1 MLCCYESNIA
11 SDAER
16 YPQHSVRCVRIQRL
30 YRTLTGKLYTGD
42 LHAEKDGAGKHIT
55 TSEFNLTAKAWGPL
69 GLVAL
74 TGCTFSIILFAL
86 ALWKVDGFAML
97 ANIMLSGLSSL
108 VGYSG
113 KWKLNL
119 QRRMTRG
126 RYTPPGDVVIR
137 YGKGNFLV
145 VSCDEDVARELYFA
159 PEGINYLVKS
169 QWQYRVIS
177 LVGTIML
184 MFGVIFL
191 ANSST
196 WMQLCFAIAFITMN
210 VLYWI
215 VAALPSR
222 VHWDTSCFKV
232 SDQAIEVRVDT
243 GKAPPKPAAKP
254 AAKVGVKGDAKTTKP
269 TPEPETPTLVNGATP
284 TTLPQ
289 KRTGRTTTFVDRNPT
304 YTWALWKAILVT
316 QTTDWVKGSDAAPDT
331 DAWNDWLQEAKLR
344 ARSLDPDATY
354 AHKFDGDTKK
364 TLVYRLPDWDPQKY
378 LQECLERHECDVEKG
393 EPPSNRAATIEAIE
407 SEG

>member
-1 MLCCYESNIA
+1 MA
-11 SDAER
+11 TRDAER

-30 YRTLTGKLYTGD
+30 HRTPSGKLLTE
-42 LHAEKDGAGKHIT
+42 EKMGAGKNM
-55 TSEFNLTAKAWGPL
+55 SNEFTLTAKAWGPL

-119 QRRMTRG
+119 PRRVAKG

-137 YGKGNFLV
+137 YGKGNFLI

-159 PEGINYLVKS
+159 PEEIHYLVKN

-196 WMQLCFAIAFITMN
+196 WMQLCFAVAYITMN

-222 VHWDTSCFKV
+222 VHWDTSCFNV

-243 GKAPPKPAAKP
+243 GSAPAAKP
-254 AAKVGVKGDAKTTKP
+254 AAKGGSKKGDAKPATKEK
-269 TPEPETPTLVNGATP
+269 TEAAESTNQANGIRP

-289 KRTGRTTTFVDRNPT
+289 KLPGHTTKFIDRNRT

-331 DAWNDWLQEAKLR
+331 PAWNEWLEQAKAM
-344 ARSLDPDATY
+344 ARSFDPEATY
-354 AHKFDGDTKK
+354 VHQFEGDDKK
-364 TLVYRLPDWDPQKY
+364 TLVYRLPDWDPQTY
-378 LQECLERHECDVEKG
+378 LQECLERHELDVEKG
-393 EPPSNRAATIEAIE
+393 EPPSNRAAMIEAIE
-407 SEG
+407 SQG

>member
-1 MLCCYESNIA
+1 METQPS
-11 SDAER
+11 ETGG
-16 YPQHSVRCVRIQRL
+16 QRPI
-30 YRTLTGKLYTGD
+30 
-42 LHAEKDGAGKHIT
+42 HA
-55 TSEFNLTAKAWGPL
+55 
-69 GLVAL
+69 
-74 TGCTFSIILFAL
+74 
-86 ALWKVDGFAML
+86 
-97 ANIMLSGLSSL
+97 
-108 VGYSG
+108 
-113 KWKLNL
+113 
-119 QRRMTRG
+119 
-126 RYTPPGDVVIR
+126 PGDVVIR

-159 PEGINYLVKS
+159 PESINYLVKN

-196 WMQLCFAIAFITMN
+196 WMQLCFAIAYITMN
-210 VLYWI
+210 ALYWI

-243 GKAPPKPAAKP
+243 GKPPAAKP
-254 AAKVGVKGDAKTTKP
+254 ATKGASKKGNVKQTTK
-269 TPEPETPTLVNGATP
+269 EETPAAESNNQVAGTIP

-289 KRTGRTTTFVDRNPT
+289 KLLGHTTKFVDRNPT

-316 QTTDWVKGSDAAPDT
+316 QSIDWVKGSDAAPDT
-331 DAWNDWLQEAKLR
+331 PAWNEWLDQAKVM

-354 AHKFDGDTKK
+354 AHQFDGEAKK

-378 LQECLERHECDVEKG
+378 LQECLERHETDVEKG
-393 EPPSNRAATIEAIE
+393 EPPSNRAAMIEAIE
-407 SEG
+407 SES

>member
-1 MLCCYESNIA
+1 
-11 SDAER
+11 
-16 YPQHSVRCVRIQRL
+16 
-30 YRTLTGKLYTGD
+30 
-42 LHAEKDGAGKHIT
+42 
-55 TSEFNLTAKAWGPL
+55 
-69 GLVAL
+69 LVAL
-74 TGCTFSIILFAL
+74 TGCAFSLILFAL
-86 ALWKVDGFAML
+86 ALWRTDGFAML
-97 ANIMLSGLSSL
+97 ANIMLSSLSSL

-119 QRRMTRG
+119 QKRANRG

-137 YGKGNFLV
+137 YDKGNFLI

-159 PEGINYLVKS
+159 PEGINYLVKN

-177 LVGTIML
+177 LLGTIML

-196 WMQLCFAIAFITMN
+196 WMQLCFAVAYITMN
-210 VLYWI
+210 ALYWI

-243 GKAPPKPAAKP
+243 GVPPAAKP
-254 AAKVGVKGDAKTTKP
+254 ATKPPAKGGSKKGDVKQATEEKTQAAEVTAQVKV
-269 TPEPETPTLVNGATP
+269 TPP

-289 KRTGRTTTFVDRNPT
+289 KLPGHTTKFVDRNPT

-331 DAWNDWLQEAKLR
+331 PAWNEWLEQAKLM
-344 ARSLDPDATY
+344 ARSVDPDATY
-354 AHKFDGDTKK
+354 AHLFDGDEKR
-364 TLVYRLPDWDPQKY
+364 TLVYRLPDWNPQMY